1 MQGSLFMVA
10 AVENPSKKDV
20 DENEAMSKIIM
31 QPTCILARDDKD
43 AAIKAVLGC
52 DALKNANQDRLEV
65 LIRPF

>member
-1 MQGSLFMVA
+1 MEGSLFIVA

-20 DENEAMSKIIM
+20 EENDAISKIIL

-52 DALKNANQDRLEV
+52 DELKNANHDRLEV